1 MFAGDDDFICYY
13 PMISSIPDVLGIFP
27 LVNYNYIEKNNILD
41 RYINYTIT
49 WGYINY
55 TIKVY
60 YTIFA

>member
-1 MFAGDDDFICYY
+1 MYWEYY
-13 PMISSIPDVLGIFP
+13 P

-60 YTIFA
+60 YTIFG